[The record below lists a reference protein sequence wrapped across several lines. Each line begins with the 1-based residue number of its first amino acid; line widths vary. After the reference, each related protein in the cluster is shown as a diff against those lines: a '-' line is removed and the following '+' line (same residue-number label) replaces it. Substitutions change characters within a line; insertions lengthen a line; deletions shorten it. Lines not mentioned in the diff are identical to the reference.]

1 MGDALM
7 ASNMQGWVKGSRTR
21 EPAAFM
27 NPVIDPAAWYA
38 DDISGNEGWIYTLCD
53 AEIAETLAAVQ
64 GIVARGLD
72 IKHIT
77 VADFPLS
84 TLGPALREIR
94 EELMK
99 GRGMAMIRG
108 LPIANLDRAAN
119 AVAFWGIGCHIGRQI
134 SQNGQGHLLGHVKD
148 LGGDYGH
155 ATTRG
160 YLTNAQM
167 AFHNDQCDIIALC
180 CLSPAKS
187 GGDHAIC
194 SSVTLYNEMLKR
206 RPDLMQ
212 EYEFSFYRSRSG
224 ELPPGETEPW
234 QRQLI
239 FNFVDGYFAAR
250 GVGIAITKAQSI
262 PGVPALT
269 GPQKEALAMF
279 RSLAVE
285 LSVQIPFRQG
295 DIFCL
300 NNHVTLHSRGAFE
313 DWPEPDR
320 KRHLLRLWLDTNG
333 ARPLPPEIARQSAGV
348 IVAGTDLT
356 VPLDA
361 V

>member
-1 MGDALM
+1 M
-7 ASNMQGWVKGSRTR
+7 AENGQGWVKGSRHR
-21 EPAAFM
+21 APATFM
-27 NPVIDPAAWYA
+27 QPLVDPAAWYA
-38 DDISGNEGWIYTLCD
+38 DDVTGSEQWIYRLGA
-53 AEIAETLAAVQ
+53 AEIAEVLAAVK

-72 IKHIT
+72 IAH
-77 VADFPLS
+77 VRAADFPLP
-84 TLGPALREIR
+84 TLGPVLRDIR
-94 EELMK
+94 DELMM
-99 GRGMAMIRG
+99 GRGMAKISG
-108 LPIANLDRAAN
+108 LPISDLGRAEIAT
-119 AVAFWGIGCHIGRQI
+119 AFWGIGCHIGRQI

-180 CLSPAKS
+180 CLHPAKS
-187 GGDHAIC
+187 GGDHAIV

-212 EYEFSFYRSRSG
+212 EFEFPFYRSRSG

-250 GVGIAITKAQSI
+250 GVGAAIVKAQSI
-262 PGVPALT
+262 PGVPPLT
-269 GPQKEALAMF
+269 AAQKEALEMF
-279 RSLAVE
+279 RTLALE

-313 DWPEPDR
+313 DWPEPER
-320 KRHLLRLWLDTNG
+320 RRHLLRLWLDTDG

-348 IVAGTDLT
+348 IVEGTELT
-356 VPLDA
+356 VPLD
-361 V
+361 VG